1 MWKLR
6 PRTGRGLA
14 KVIQHGVVGLELGP
28 GALIPSP
35 VLALRVLGIV
45 SESMLRFSRFHHC

>member
-14 KVIQHGVVGLELGP
+14 KVIQHGVVGLELGS